1 MATNKNNDTTALSK
15 VRYDKNNFEGYVT
28 DMKAALRLHPDKLD
42 TVMTKGSLNSLIS
55 RRHRDKY
62 EAILDKDGN
71 RKYSDTDI
79 EERLNEIRTEGKAEV
94 AAQILLSIT
103 DKSLKQ
109 RLERK
114 HPDDGHL
121 MFEVLRKMHTHAG
134 NETRLDTV
142 SDELDD
148 HLRDGLPA
156 LTLPLTIP
164 EYTITKRYEKA
175 AHPWLGC
182 AWRTYR
188 AEVGL
193 GRGKPVRDP
202 LGPYRTKRIHMNTQP
217 R

>member
-121 MFEVLRKMHTHAG
+121 MFEVLRKMHTTPA
-134 NETRLDTV
+134 TRPGSTP
-142 SDELDD
+142 S
-148 HLRDGLPA
+148 RTSSTTTSA
-156 LTLPLTIP
+156 T
-164 EYTITKRYEKA
+164 
-175 AHPWLGC
+175 GC
-182 AWRTYR
+182 QR
-188 AEVGL
+188 
-193 GRGKPVRDP
+193 
-202 LGPYRTKRIHMNTQP
+202 
-217 R
+217 